1 MRSGNQH
8 RKEHKKVK
16 HSKSRNSKSLKV
28 NQVKIQFTNKPIT
41 AWGGLA
47 TIVAKLLEVL
57 EFRSWVESALP
68 IEEKSNYAK
77 GVYEKVLATFLTVL
91 SGGERFS
98 HISWWSHGIEAI
110 KKGFGVHWLPRA
122 SSTLTRFW
130 GKIYT
135 QSLSEKL
142 AAAARQ
148 LAITIIGW
156 QGIVEDTL
164 NLDSSV
170 LIRYGNQKGAKRG
183 YNPKKRGRPSHHP
196 LLAFLGSGYVV
207 NVWNRSGDSGT
218 GQSAVSFFH
227 QTRMVLGAN
236 FHINRVL
243 CDSGFYEI
251 NFIEYLEHKRLSY
264 IIAVPISPTIQR
276 EILQVK
282 QWHTISKGVEIGEF
296 NFQHY
301 DPKWTKPRRYV
312 VVRQSISKRPKA
324 LGKQPSLFKD
334 LVDWSTYRISVTI
347 TNDSTSTPEE
357 IWRNYRPRANDE
369 NVIKD
374 LKEGYGF
381 ETFNV
386 NNFWATEAVLAMIA
400 LVFHNLIVYLNR
412 TILNPNR
419 PQEQLKTLRHKYFT
433 LPGQLGSGG
442 RNYVLRLSIQER
454 KILAKVIYIIRRIS
468 ILTQRLN
475 CIAVDSG

>member
-1 MRSGNQH
+1 
-8 RKEHKKVK
+8 VK
-16 HSKSRNSKSLKV
+16 QSDGEHSKSLRV

-57 EFRSWVESALP
+57 EFRSWVESSIP
-68 IEEKSNYAK
+68 IEEKSNNAK

-91 SGGERFS
+91 SGGARFS
-98 HISWWSHGIEAI
+98 HLSWWGHGIEAI
-110 KKGFGVHWLPRA
+110 KKSFAVTWLPKA

-130 GKIYT
+130 GKMCT
-135 QSLSEKL
+135 QSLVEKL
-142 AAAARQ
+142 GEAARA

-170 LIRYGNQKGAKRG
+170 LIRYGNQQGAKRG

-196 LLAFLGSGYVV
+196 LLAFIGSGYVV
-207 NVWNRSGDSGT
+207 NVWNRSGDTGT
-218 GQSAVSFFH
+218 GQGAVSFFR
-227 QTRMVLGAN
+227 QTRMVLGDG
-236 FHINRVL
+236 FHLTRVL

-251 NFIEYLEHKRLSY
+251 NFIEYLESEGFSY
-264 IIAVPISPTIQR
+264 VISVPISPTIQR
-276 EILQVK
+276 EILRVG
-282 QWHTISKGVEIGEF
+282 QWHMVAKGVEVGEF
-296 NFQHY
+296 TFQHRDY
-301 DPKWTKPRRYV
+301 KWTRPRRYV

-334 LVDWSTYRISVTI
+334 LEDWSTYRISVMI
-347 TNDSTSTPEE
+347 TNDSSSPPEE
-357 IWRNYRPRANDE
+357 IWRHYRPRANDE
-369 NVIKD
+369 NVVKD
-374 LKEGYGF
+374 LKEGYSF
-381 ETFNV
+381 ESFNV

-419 PQEQLKTLRHKYFT
+419 PQEQLKTLRHRYFT
-433 LPGQLGSGG
+433 LPGQLGREG
-442 RNYVLRLSIQER
+442 RRYVLRLAVQQR
-454 KILAKVIYIIRRIS
+454 KTRAKVISIIRRIS
-468 ILTQRLN
+468 LISHRLN
-475 CIAVDSG
+475 CTAVN

>member
-1 MRSGNQH
+1 
-8 RKEHKKVK
+8 VK
-16 HSKSRNSKSLKV
+16 QTDCKNSKSLRV

-98 HISWWSHGIEAI
+98 HLSWWSYGIEAI
-110 KKGFGVHWLPRA
+110 KKAFAVTWLPKA

-130 GKIYT
+130 GKISAQYV
-135 QSLSEKL
+135 SEKL
-142 AAAARQ
+142 AVAARRF
-148 LAITIIGW
+148 AITLIEW

-170 LIRYGNQKGAKRG
+170 LIRYGNQQGAKRG
-183 YNPKKRGRPSHHP
+183 YNPTKRGRPSHHP
-196 LLAFLGSGYVV
+196 LLAFLGAGYVI
-207 NVWNRSGDSGT
+207 NVWNRSGDTGT
-218 GQSAVSFFH
+218 GQGAVSFFR
-227 QTRMVLGAN
+227 QTLMVLGDS
-236 FHINRVL
+236 FHVTRVL

-251 NFIEYLEHKRLSY
+251 GFIGYLESNRFTY
-264 IIAVPISPTIQR
+264 IISVPISHTIQR
-276 EILQVK
+276 EIFQVT
-282 QWHTISKGVEIGEF
+282 QWHTVSKGVEVGEF
-296 NFQHY
+296 VFQHR
-301 DPKWTKPRRYV
+301 DHKWTKPRRYV
-312 VVRQSISKRPKA
+312 VVRQSISRRPKA

-334 LVDWSTYRISVTI
+334 LEDWSQYRISIMI
-347 TNDSTSTPEE
+347 TNDLTSTPEE
-357 IWRNYRPRANDE
+357 IWRHYRPRANDE
-369 NVIKD
+369 NVVKD
-374 LKEGYGF
+374 LKEGYSF
-381 ETFNV
+381 ESFNV
-386 NNFWATEAVLAMIA
+386 HNFWATEAVLTMIA

-412 TILNPNR
+412 TILNHNR

-433 LPGQLGSGG
+433 LPGQLGTGG

-454 KILAKVIYIIRRIS
+454 KMRATVISIIRRIS
-468 ILTQRLN
+468 LISHRLN
-475 CIAVDSG
+475 CIAVDQ

>member
-1 MRSGNQH
+1 
-8 RKEHKKVK
+8 VK
-16 HSKSRNSKSLKV
+16 QTDCKNSKFLRV

-57 EFRSWVESALP
+57 EFRSWVESTIP

-98 HISWWSHGIEAI
+98 HLSWWSHGIEAI
-110 KKGFGVHWLPRA
+110 KKAFAVTWLPKA

-130 GKIYT
+130 GKISAQYV
-135 QSLSEKL
+135 SEKL
-142 AAAARQ
+142 AVAARRF
-148 LAITIIGW
+148 AITLIEW

-170 LIRYGNQKGAKRG
+170 LIRYGNQQGAKRG

-196 LLAFLGSGYVV
+196 LLAFLGAGYVI
-207 NVWNRSGDSGT
+207 NVWNRSGDTGT
-218 GQSAVSFFH
+218 GQGAVSFFH
-227 QTRMVLGAN
+227 QTLMVLGDN
-236 FHINRVL
+236 FRINRVL

-276 EILQVK
+276 EIFQVT
-282 QWHTISKGVEIGEF
+282 QWHTVSKGVEVGEF
-296 NFQHY
+296 VFQHR
-301 DPKWTKPRRYV
+301 DHKWTKPRRYV
-312 VVRQSISKRPKA
+312 VVRQSISRRPKA

-334 LVDWSTYRISVTI
+334 LEDWSQYRISIMI
-347 TNDSTSTPEE
+347 TNDAGSPPEE
-357 IWRNYRPRANDE
+357 IWRHYRPRANDE
-369 NVIKD
+369 NVVKD
-374 LKEGYGF
+374 LKEGYSF
-381 ETFNV
+381 ESFNV
-386 NNFWATEAVLAMIA
+386 HNFWATEAVLTMIA

-412 TILNPNR
+412 TILNHNR

-433 LPGQLGSGG
+433 LPGQLGTGG

-454 KILAKVIYIIRRIS
+454 KMRATVISIIRRIS
-468 ILTQRLN
+468 LISHRLN
-475 CIAVDSG
+475 CIAVDQ